1 MHIRDILKP
10 GELEKLTQFDQK
22 EIDWLDKRIA
32 TRSDGKPGVVCV
44 LRGKK
49 DDLFELTPEEIVRQ
63 LYAHRL
69 IDVYDYPKKQMAF
82 EVPVTYA
89 GKQAI
94 NEKRIDIVLY
104 ADEYHKDIKLLIELK
119 RPSIEDPDATYD
131 EGATPLQQLQSYCKQ
146 MQPAIGVL
154 ANGGNLLNFYTAP
167 RFDTELVAD
176 HFPNA
181 KEPIEEWQKNSRFTL
196 KQLQMNDR
204 LRTESLKNI
213 IQEVEQRFGA
223 NDSSDKAFDEI
234 FKLIFTKL
242 YDERLSSNDADEIAA
257 DLKAQQKYRGTQNLA
272 DVDDSGFR
280 TLEFRARDG
289 ESPAATYERISHLF
303 AEAKKEWPGVFQP
316 DAVLNMQ
323 HATVR
328 SCVREL
334 QNVKLFNSNLE
345 VVDDAFEHLVNQNQ
359 KEDMG
364 QYFTPRYVIDM
375 CVKMLH
381 PRPDET
387 MIDTAA
393 GSCGFPMH
401 TIFHVWQ
408 QLNPKAPNLF
418 TTTKRTPAETAYV
431 RNNVFG
437 IDFSEKSVRVGRML
451 NIIAGDGHTNVLYL
465 NTLDYRNWDD
475 QFLHD
480 KKWDARYHD
489 GFTRLA
495 ALEYQGERDGKP
507 RDDYRFFDFDILMAN
522 PPFAGD
528 LDNAGQLA
536 PYELSKNAKGKQQK
550 KVGRDILFIERNLDF
565 LKPGGRM
572 AIVLP
577 QGRFNNASDA
587 YIRQYILKRCRLLGV
602 IGLHGNVFKPHTGTK
617 TSVLLVQKWT
627 DKTCGYPDICPR
639 PAKNDDGTLD
649 YPVFFATMQLPSKD
663 NSGDKIYIQETYVEW
678 KAYTYE
684 THNVYRRKSDQAEV
698 TPAEY
703 EQAANKRDYTVKAVT
718 TVQTVNGMNDG
729 GSPVHIKD
737 VFIDQYGDPDD
748 HRKWIQKNV
757 AFVPKNQKAHPEL
770 PARLSVD
777 AYVALANGEQKLYKE
792 TPILGI
798 NRNPQ
803 ITQAAYD
810 ALPAAAKKYYL
821 PSEIVR
827 EWTDRVRDTHGHIV
841 VEHDLFNP
849 DPHAPNPNPHHIYFQ
864 NGIAEAFAK
873 FAYDQHLS
881 FAPTEKELHA
891 ILHPE
896 NEPPF

>member
-303 AEAKKEWPGVFQP
+303 AEAKKEWPGVFPP

-480 KKWDARYHD
+480 KK
-489 GFTRLA
+489 
-495 ALEYQGERDGKP
+495 
-507 RDDYRFFDFDILMAN
+507 
-522 PPFAGD
+522 
-528 LDNAGQLA
+528 
-536 PYELSKNAKGKQQK
+536 
-550 KVGRDILFIERNLDF
+550 
-565 LKPGGRM
+565 
-572 AIVLP
+572 
-577 QGRFNNASDA
+577 
-587 YIRQYILKRCRLLGV
+587 
-602 IGLHGNVFKPHTGTK
+602 
-617 TSVLLVQKWT
+617 
-627 DKTCGYPDICPR
+627 
-639 PAKNDDGTLD
+639 
-649 YPVFFATMQLPSKD
+649 
-663 NSGDKIYIQETYVEW
+663 
-678 KAYTYE
+678 
-684 THNVYRRKSDQAEV
+684 
-698 TPAEY
+698 
-703 EQAANKRDYTVKAVT
+703 
-718 TVQTVNGMNDG
+718 
-729 GSPVHIKD
+729 
-737 VFIDQYGDPDD
+737 
-748 HRKWIQKNV
+748 
-757 AFVPKNQKAHPEL
+757 
-770 PARLSVD
+770 
-777 AYVALANGEQKLYKE
+777 
-792 TPILGI
+792 
-798 NRNPQ
+798 
-803 ITQAAYD
+803 
-810 ALPAAAKKYYL
+810 
-821 PSEIVR
+821 
-827 EWTDRVRDTHGHIV
+827 
-841 VEHDLFNP
+841 
-849 DPHAPNPNPHHIYFQ
+849 
-864 NGIAEAFAK
+864 
-873 FAYDQHLS
+873 
-881 FAPTEKELHA
+881 
-891 ILHPE
+891 
-896 NEPPF
+896 